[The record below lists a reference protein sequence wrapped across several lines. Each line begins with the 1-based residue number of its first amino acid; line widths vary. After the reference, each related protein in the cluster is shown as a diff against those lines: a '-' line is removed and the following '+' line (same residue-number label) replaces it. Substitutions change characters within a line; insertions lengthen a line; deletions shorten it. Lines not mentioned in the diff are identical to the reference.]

1 MTISSAS
8 KPSYQFPSNGHLETT
23 DAFAKARHDLVKA
36 ERDFGF
42 LGQAQPSELEWTAG
56 VVIEK
61 LKQWEE
67 TNMHIMHG
75 DGSGFEA
82 GHKYLHGLDIIQTS
96 TILELAKKAPKG
108 ALLHCHLEAMLA
120 PKDSLLIDARNQP
133 NLYIKSDVPLISKGF
148 FEHALPQFEVLD
160 INYTPEETI
169 DVFSKSYIPGK
180 LMKYTDFL
188 HQFPGGPQRAED
200 WISSKIVINAKDAYH
215 AEQTVNGIWF
225 YFLRTF
231 VVLRGLFN
239 YEAAYRNHFRRVI
252 WHFARDGIM
261 YAELRVS
268 MHRGNHARRNDGSGN
283 LSHQEMFQVLADVL
297 AEEMPKMKEENLLFT
312 GARLI
317 FTALRS
323 GTNEDMQ
330 YSLNE
335 CIELAQQFPNLIC
348 GFDMA
353 GPENAGR
360 SHSAF
365 IPELLQFRAT
375 CDELGLDLPF
385 IFHAGETLDHG
396 GDVDSNLYDVIL
408 LGTKRIGHG
417 YSLSKHPLLMQ
428 LCKDRKIAVEMC
440 PISNEVLG
448 LCPTIKNHPLP
459 ILLAN
464 CVPCS
469 INSDDPGVWNATL
482 SHDFYQV
489 LMGSNVMSLTGWR
502 VLAEWSI
509 EYSCMG
515 DGEKSVALQLFRT
528 AWDGFCQEVITTYGP
543 RVSGKP

>member
-1 MTISSAS
+1 MTVSSAS
-8 KPSYQFPSNGHLETT
+8 KVSYEFPSSGQLDTT
-23 DAFAKARHDLVKA
+23 AAFAEARKELVKA

-42 LGQAQPSELEWTAG
+42 LGSAQPSELESAAG
-56 VVIEK
+56 AVIEK

-82 GHKYLHGLDIIQTS
+82 GHKYLHGLDVIQTS

-120 PKDSLLIDARNQP
+120 PKDSLLIDARKQP

-160 INYTPEETI
+160 INYVPEETI

-180 LMKYTDFL
+180 LMKYSNFL
-188 HQFPGGPQRAED
+188 RQFPGGAQRAED
-200 WISSKIVINAKDAYH
+200 WISSKIVLNAKDAYH

-268 MHRGNHARRNDGSGN
+268 MHRGNHARRNDGTGN

-297 AEEMPKMKEENLLFT
+297 AEELPKMKEEKLLFT

-330 YSLNE
+330 YSLDE
-335 CIELAQQFPNLIC
+335 CIELKQQFPALIC

-360 SHSAF
+360 PHSAF
-365 IPELLQFRAT
+365 IPELLHFRQR

-502 VLAEWSI
+502 VLVEWSI
-509 EYSCMG
+509 EYSCM
-515 DGEKSVALQLFRT
+515 DDAEKTVAMQSFQT
-528 AWDGFCQEVITTYGP
+528 AWESFCQDVISTYSA
-543 RVSGKP
+543 RVSGES